1 MAEVEVELGGRL
13 KFKIVTDDKDEI
25 AVDKD
30 VPKDKDTADDKDAAD
45 DKDVPKDK
53 DIADDKDAAGDK
65 DVADDDYDLPCCE
78 ETLPPVTKKRGRPK
92 KAAKAAS
99 KSVAIK
105 KGGPQKQCPECGA
118 SIHIRKKS
126 CPSCDYTFGGEM
138 KKPRQEK
145 TSDKP
150 RQEQTSDKPRQE
162 QPSHGGNKDDHQID
176 GEKYDLDPNFDL
188 IENSDGTMTRMP
200 FDKSDEPR
208 LIDQTELRG
217 YYSQIEGDDWYHICC
232 PHCNEKIIV
241 EAIVKTYV
249 DVVKV
254 NRIKENSTR

>member
-25 AVDKD
+25 AV
-30 VPKDKDTADDKDAAD
+30 

-78 ETLPPVTKKRGRPK
+78 ETLPPVTKKRGPPK

-145 TSDKP
+145 
-150 RQEQTSDKPRQE
+150 TSDKPRQE

-241 EAIVKTYV
+241 EAIVKTHV

-254 NRIKENSTR
+254 NRVKENSTR

>member
-1 MAEVEVELGGRL
+1 MSEVEVGLGGQL

-25 AVDKD
+25 AV
-30 VPKDKDTADDKDAAD
+30 

-78 ETLPPVTKKRGRPK
+78 ETLPPLTKKRGRPK

-105 KGGPQKQCPECGA
+105 KGGPKKQCPECGA

-138 KKPRQEK
+138 KKPRQEQTSDKPRQEK

-150 RQEQTSDKPRQE
+150 RQEQT
-162 QPSHGGNKDDHQID
+162 SHGGNKDDHQID

-188 IENSDGTMTRMP
+188 IENSDGTITRMP

-208 LIDQTELRG
+208 LIDQNELRG

-241 EAIVKTYV
+241 EAIVKTHV

-254 NRIKENSTR
+254 NRVKENSTR

>member
-1 MAEVEVELGGRL
+1 MSEVEVGLGGQL

-78 ETLPPVTKKRGRPK
+78 ETLPPVTKKRSRPK
-92 KAAKAAS
+92 KAEKAAS

-118 SIHIRKKS
+118 SIHIRKNS

-145 TSDKP
+145 TSDK
-150 RQEQTSDKPRQE
+150 
-162 QPSHGGNKDDHQID
+162 QINISNFVFP
-176 GEKYDLDPNFDL
+176 YSSLLDAK
-188 IENSDGTMTRMP
+188 I
-200 FDKSDEPR
+200 
-208 LIDQTELRG
+208 G
-217 YYSQIEGDDWYHICC
+217 YF
-232 PHCNEKIIV
+232 
-241 EAIVKTYV
+241 
-249 DVVKV
+249 
-254 NRIKENSTR
+254 